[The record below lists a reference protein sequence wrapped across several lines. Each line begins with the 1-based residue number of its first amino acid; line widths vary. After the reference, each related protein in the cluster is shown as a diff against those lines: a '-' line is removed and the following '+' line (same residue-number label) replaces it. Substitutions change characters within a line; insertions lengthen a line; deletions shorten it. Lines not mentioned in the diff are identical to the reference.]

1 MKKNTRDFTATT
13 FVVSNGRTLLL
24 WHRKL
29 KGWFPPG
36 GHIETNELPEEAA
49 VREVRE
55 ETGLTVNIIG
65 NSRELGSVNVLHSP
79 RAVLLENIEPDHQ
92 HIDLIYFAKIVSGS
106 LLINRRESLR
116 YRWFDSSA
124 LDSDEI
130 ADDVRQLGKQ
140 AIAVCF
146 PN

>member
-1 MKKNTRDFTATT
+1 MKTTSRDFTATT
-13 FVVSNGRTLLL
+13 FVVSNASTLLL

-29 KGWFPPG
+29 KRWLPPG

-55 ETGLTVNIIG
+55 ETGLVVSIVG
-65 NSRELGSVNVLHSP
+65 NLRQLGSVKVLHSP
-79 RAVLLENIEPDHQ
+79 RAVLLENIEPGHQ

-106 LLINRRESLR
+106 LLINPRESLK

-130 ADDVRQLGKQ
+130 ADDINQLGNQ

-146 PN
+146 P

>member
-1 MKKNTRDFTATT
+1 MKNLSRDFTATT
-13 FVVSNGRTLLL
+13 FVVSNSCTLLL

-55 ETGLTVNIIG
+55 ETGLIVNIIG
-65 NSRELGSVNVLHSP
+65 NSRQLRSVNILHSP
-79 RAVLLENIEPDHQ
+79 RAVLLENIKPGHQ

-106 LLINRRESLR
+106 ISINPRESLR
-116 YRWFDSSA
+116 YKWFDISA

-130 ADDVRQLGKQ
+130 ADDVSQLGKQ